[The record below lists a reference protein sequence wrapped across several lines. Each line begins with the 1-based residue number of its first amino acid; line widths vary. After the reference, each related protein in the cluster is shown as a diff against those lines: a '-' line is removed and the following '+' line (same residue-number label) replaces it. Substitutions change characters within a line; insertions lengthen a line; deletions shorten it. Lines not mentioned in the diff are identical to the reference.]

1 MKTISATTPTQSVR
15 LAKAAAVTK
24 ELVQYAKLIRD
35 TEFAGH
41 SSDLLLPSL
50 IQALATNYAAQVAAV
65 KD

>member
-1 MKTISATTPTQSVR
+1 MKTISTSSPTQSLR

-35 TEFAGH
+35 TELSGN
-41 SSDLLLPSL
+41 SSDLLLPAI